1 MLPELADFPART
13 TFPLRYSDTDRQGH
27 INNTVFATMLEAARV
42 ALVYGPGVPPLP
54 PGTSFVIVRLVID
67 FRAELEWPG
76 EVAVG
81 TRVTRVGTSSV
92 TLDHAVFR
100 DRARVAT
107 GEGVMVMLD
116 EATRRATPLP
126 PALRDHLARLK
137 GRGDG
142 VTAGE
147 A

>member
-42 ALVYGPGVPPLP
+42 ELVYGPGVPPLP
-54 PGTSFVIVRLVID
+54 PGTSFVIARLVID

-76 EVAVG
+76 EVTIG
-81 TRVTRVGTSSV
+81 TRVTRIGTSSV

-100 DRARVAT
+100 DAALVAT

-116 EATRRATPLP
+116 GTTRRAAPLP
-126 PALRDHLARLK
+126 PVLRDHLATLEAR
-137 GRGDG
+137 GR
-142 VTAGE
+142 
-147 A
+147 

>member
-1 MLPELADFPART
+1 MLPKLADFPART
-13 TFPLRYSDTDRQGH
+13 SFSLRYSDTDRQGH

-42 ALVYGPGVPPLP
+42 ELVYGPDVPPLP
-54 PGTSFVIVRLVID
+54 PDTSFVIVRLVIN

-76 EVAVG
+76 EVAIG
-81 TRVTRVGTSSV
+81 TRVTGIGTSSV

-100 DRARVAT
+100 DAALVAT

-126 PALRDHLARLK
+126 PTLRDHLATL
-137 GRGDG
+137 
-142 VTAGE
+142 E
-147 A
+147 ARAR